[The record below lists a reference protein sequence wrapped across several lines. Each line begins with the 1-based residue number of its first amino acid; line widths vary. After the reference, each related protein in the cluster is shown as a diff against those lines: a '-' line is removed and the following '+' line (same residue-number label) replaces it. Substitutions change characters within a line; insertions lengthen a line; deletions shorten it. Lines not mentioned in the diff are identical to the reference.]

1 VELKNG
7 DTYNGHLVGVDNFM
21 NVSLRDVVCTSKEG
35 DKFWSMP
42 EVYIRGTSI
51 KYMRLPDEVADNV
64 PEDAQIVAFCERLES
79 ERNAARAQRD
89 EHIARNND
97 SLLALHLTTAE
108 RDEARA
114 DVARLRDVLEGMLI
128 AEMEVRQWRCNRVL
142 FLSGTKVLLPP
153 HMKTNDKPTC
163 SEIRNVWKLWG

>member
-1 VELKNG
+1 MT
-7 DTYNGHLVGVDNFM
+7 DQPT
-21 NVSLRDVVCTSKEG
+21 
-35 DKFWSMP
+35 P
-42 EVYIRGTSI
+42 ETDA
-51 KYMRLPDEVADNV
+51 MFTDNV

-114 DVARLRDVLEGMLI
+114 DVARLRDVLQRIVSNGGSATNAMLFD
-128 AEMEVRQWRCNRVL
+128 ARTAL
-142 FLSGTKVLLPP
+142 AK
-153 HMKTNDKPTC
+153 
-163 SEIRNVWKLWG
+163 